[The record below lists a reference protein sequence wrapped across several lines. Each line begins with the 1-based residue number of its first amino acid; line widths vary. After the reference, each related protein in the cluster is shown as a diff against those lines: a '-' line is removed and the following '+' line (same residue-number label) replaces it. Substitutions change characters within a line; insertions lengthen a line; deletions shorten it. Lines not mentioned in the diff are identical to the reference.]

1 MTLSEVKRAFAESTG
16 AIGIARSIWPASQL
30 LIPND
35 GYEKK
40 SAEIYTSTLA
50 GLTTYFKQDSIQF
63 SKHLDLFKADEKSG
77 IGTLEVGYTYTMG
90 DLWSDDWKLVED
102 FLPKDALVKETLNPK
117 KDGKNS

>member
-30 LIPND
+30 LIPNG

-40 SAEIYTSTLA
+40 SAELYTGTLA

-63 SKHLDLFKADEKSG
+63 SKHLDLFKADEESG